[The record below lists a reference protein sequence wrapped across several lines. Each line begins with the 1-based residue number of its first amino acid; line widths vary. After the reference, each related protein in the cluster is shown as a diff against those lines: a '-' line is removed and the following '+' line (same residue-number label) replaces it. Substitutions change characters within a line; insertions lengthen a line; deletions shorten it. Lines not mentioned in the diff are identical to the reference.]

1 MTTTIREIIDLVESK
16 SKSKQ
21 LELEKL
27 PYSRSALAP
36 VMSQSTINY
45 HYGKLAK
52 GYVDRY
58 NNNEGD
64 KTFNE
69 AGAFLHNIFFT
80 QFRIPKNNNRPSSTS
95 RTLIENKWGSFEKFK
110 TKIKDQALGLQGSGW
125 VYMSKNGD
133 VKTIQNHS
141 IRRDIALLIDMWEHA
156 YNLDYASDKSKYIDN
171 LWRVID
177 WEVIN
182 HRLTGSS
189 V

>member
-1 MTTTIREIIDLVESK
+1 MTDIRKIIDLVEAK
-16 SKSKQ
+16 SKSKD

-27 PYSRSALAP
+27 PYGRSALAP

-69 AGAFLHNIFFT
+69 AGAFLHNIFFN
-80 QFRIPKNNNRPSSTS
+80 QFRLPRNNNRPSAMS
-95 RTLIENKWGSFEKFK
+95 RTLIESKWGNFEDFK
-110 TKIKDQALGLQGSGW
+110 SQVKKQALGLQGSGW
-125 VYMSKNGD
+125 VYMARNGEIK
-133 VKTIQNHS
+133 VIRNHS
-141 IRRDIALLIDMWEHA
+141 IKRDIALLIDMWEHA
-156 YNLDYASDKSKYIDN
+156 YNLDYASDKSKYLDN
-171 LWRVID
+171 LWRIID
-177 WEVIN
+177 WDVIN
-182 HRLTGSS
+182 HRLTGSA